1 MAIAIST
8 ADVVKLRKATGA
20 GMMDCKNA
28 LTDAEGN
35 FDRAVE
41 IIREKGKLIASK
53 RADRESSEGV
63 VLAKVSED
71 KSFGAIL
78 SLNCET
84 DFVAKNANFI
94 ALTEKF
100 LNLAIANKCATL
112 EDVKALVIDGRTI
125 GEQVLEQTGI
135 IGEKIEL
142 PYYECI
148 AAASVTPYIHP
159 GNKLAT
165 LVGFSKAI
173 EYQAGR
179 DVAMQIAAMNPVA
192 IDNGDVAPEIV
203 EQELKIAKEKF
214 RLEGKPEAMLDKIAQ
229 GALNKF
235 FKDSTLLNQDFVKD
249 NKMTIRQ
256 YLGSVDKEVKVT
268 AFLRFTLNV

>member
-1 MAIAIST
+1 MNISA
-8 ADVVKLRKATGA
+8 ADVAKLRKATGA

-35 FDRAVE
+35 FGRAIE
-41 IIREKGKLIASK
+41 IIREKGKLVASK

-63 VLAKVSED
+63 VLSKVSED
-71 KSFGAIL
+71 KNFGAVI
-78 SLNCET
+78 SLNSET
-84 DFVAKNANFI
+84 DFVAKNENFI
-94 ALTEKF
+94 ALTEKI
-100 LNLAIANKCATL
+100 LDSAIANKCANID
-112 EDVKALVIDGRTI
+112 EVKALMMDGRTI

-142 PYYECI
+142 SYYACI
-148 AAASVTPYIHP
+148 AAANVVPYIHP

-165 LVGFSKAI
+165 LVGFSKTI

-192 IDNGDVAPEIV
+192 IDNTDVAPEII

-249 NKMTIRQ
+249 NKTTIRQ
-256 YLGSVDKEVKVT
+256 YLTGVDKDVKVT
-268 AFLRFTLNV
+268 GFIRFTLNV

>member
-1 MAIAIST
+1 MDIST

-28 LTDAEGN
+28 LTEAEGN

-41 IIREKGKLIASK
+41 IIREKGKLVASK

-63 VLAKVSED
+63 VLAKVSDD
-71 KSFGAIL
+71 KSFGAVV

-84 DFVAKNANFI
+84 DFVAKNVNFI
-94 ALTEKF
+94 ALTEKI
-100 LNLAIANKCATL
+100 LDHAIANKCANL
-112 EDVKALVIDGRTI
+112 EEVKALMMDGRTI

-142 PYYECI
+142 PYYACI
-148 AAASVTPYIHP
+148 AAANVVPYIHP

-165 LVGFSKAI
+165 LVGFTKII

-192 IDNGDVAPEIV
+192 VDSNDVAPEIV

-235 FKDSTLLNQDFVKD
+235 YKDSTLLNQDFVKD
-249 NKMTIRQ
+249 NKSTIRQ
-256 YLGSVDKEVKVT
+256 YLTSVDKEVKVT
-268 AFLRFTLNV
+268 GFIRFTLNV

>member
-1 MAIAIST
+1 MEIST

-28 LTDAEGN
+28 LTDAEGD

-41 IIREKGKLIASK
+41 IIREKGKLVASK

-63 VLAKVSED
+63 VLAKVSAD
-71 KSFGAIL
+71 KTFGAII

-84 DFVAKNANFI
+84 DFVAKNEKFV
-94 ALTEKF
+94 ALTNSFIEA
-100 LNLAIANKCATL
+100 AIANKCSNL
-112 EDVKALVIDGRTI
+112 EAVKAIVLDGRSI
-125 GEQVLEQTGI
+125 GEQVLEQTGV

-142 PYYECI
+142 PVYECI
-148 AAASVTPYIHP
+148 SAVCVVPYIHP

-165 LVGFSKAI
+165 LVGFNKQVDI
-173 EYQAGR
+173 QVGR

-192 IDNGDVAPEIV
+192 VDTDDVSPSIV

-214 RLEGKPEAMLDKIAQ
+214 RLEGKPENMLDKIAQ

-235 FKDSTLLNQDFVKD
+235 FKESTLLNQDFVKD
-249 NKMTIRQ
+249 SKMTIRQ
-256 YLGSVDKEVKVT
+256 YLGSVDKDLKVT
-268 AFLRFTLNV
+268 EIKRFTLNV

>member
-63 VLAKVSED
+63 VLAKASED

-84 DFVAKNANFI
+84 DFVAKNENFI

-125 GEQVLEQTGI
+125 GEQVIEQTGV

-148 AAASVTPYIHP
+148 AAANVTPYIHP

-165 LVGFSKAI
+165 LVGFSKEI

-192 IDNGDVAPEIV
+192 VDNTDVPTEIV
-203 EQELKIAKEKF
+203 DQELKIAKEKF

-256 YLGSVDKEVKVT
+256 YLGSVDKEIKVT
-268 AFLRFTLNV
+268 AFKRFTLNV

>member
-1 MAIAIST
+1 MEIST

-41 IIREKGKLIASK
+41 IIREKGKLVASK

-63 VLAKVSED
+63 VLAKVSSD
-71 KSFGAIL
+71 NTFGAII

-84 DFVAKNANFI
+84 DFVAKNEKFV
-94 ALTEKF
+94 ALTNSFIEA
-100 LNLAIANKCATL
+100 AIANKCSNL
-112 EDVKALVIDGRTI
+112 EAVKSLVLDGRSI
-125 GEQVLEQTGI
+125 GEQVLEQTGV

-142 PYYECI
+142 PVYECI
-148 AAASVTPYIHP
+148 SAVCVVPYIHP

-165 LVGFSKAI
+165 LVGFNKQVDI
-173 EYQAGR
+173 QVGR
-179 DVAMQIAAMNPVA
+179 DVAMQVAAMSPVA
-192 IDNGDVAPEIV
+192 VDTADVSASII

-214 RLEGKPEAMLDKIAQ
+214 RLEGKPENMLDKIAQ

-256 YLGSVDKEVKVT
+256 YLGSVDKDLKVT
-268 AFLRFTLNV
+268 EIKRFTLNV

>member
-1 MAIAIST
+1 MSIST

-28 LTDAEGN
+28 LTDADGN

-41 IIREKGKLIASK
+41 IIREKGKLVASK

-63 VLAKVSED
+63 VLARVSED
-71 KSFGAIL
+71 KSFGAVL

-84 DFVAKNANFI
+84 DFVAKNENFI
-94 ALTEKF
+94 ALTEKI
-100 LNLAIANKCATL
+100 LNHAIANKCANL
-112 EDVKALVIDGRTI
+112 DEVKALLMDGRTI

-142 PYYECI
+142 PYYACI
-148 AAASVTPYIHP
+148 AAANVVPYIHP

-165 LVGFSKAI
+165 LVGYSTVI
-173 EYQAGR
+173 DLQAGK
-179 DVAMQIAAMNPVA
+179 DVAMQVAAMNPVA
-192 IDNGDVAPEIV
+192 VDNSDVAPEIV

-214 RLEGKPEAMLDKIAQ
+214 RLEGKPENMLDKIAQ
-229 GALNKF
+229 GDF
-235 FKDSTLLNQDFVKD
+235 VKDSTLLNQDFVKD

-256 YLGSVDKEVKVT
+256 YLYSVNKDTKVT
-268 AFLRFTLNV
+268 SFIRYTLNV